1 MNLLYETIIH
11 SGAVALST
19 AHRLPRFLTGSGK
32 NRMFVD
38 GQAQALRCIERDF
51 TPADEN
57 YWFHCSSLGEY
68 GIARPIIDRV
78 RSERP
83 DARIALTFFSPT
95 GVNALKNRRHS
106 ADYVGY
112 LPIDTAAHA
121 RRMIEIV
128 KPTAVAFMVS
138 EYWPHY
144 LTELKRRN
152 IPTYL
157 VSAIFS
163 HRTPHFSPLIGSAFR
178 QSLDAYTRI
187 FALDRQSCANLAE
200 LGFERV
206 TLAGDPLMD
215 NAMTVAA
222 TEWVDERIE
231 AFCRD
236 HRVMIAGS
244 ISDTNDLRLCA
255 AVANDHPERRFVF
268 VPHEVDSES
277 LRRVEKAL
285 NVSHCRLSAYD
296 PASANQPSVLIIDNV
311 GSLALLYRYGAMAY
325 IGGGF
330 TSQLHSIIEA
340 TAYGLPTAFGPR
352 TERKVTPAQLC
363 ELGIGRIVENDAE
376 LTDWYEQ
383 TYALTPEQAEDI
395 RQKALQYCREQ
406 SGATQTIAE
415 TIIRHQK

>member
-19 AHRLPRFLTGSGK
+19 AHHLPRFLTGSGK

-38 GQAQALRCIERDF
+38 GQAQALRSIAAEF

-78 RSERP
+78 RRERP
-83 DARIALTFFSPT
+83 DARIALTIFSPT

-112 LPIDTAAHA
+112 LPIDTPAHA
-121 RRMIEIV
+121 RQMIEIV

-138 EYWPHY
+138 EYWPNY
-144 LTELKRRN
+144 LTELKRRD

-163 HRTPHFSPLIGSAFR
+163 RRTPHFSPLIGSAFR

-187 FALDRQSCANLAE
+187 FVLDRQSCANLAE

-206 TLAGDPLMD
+206 TMAGDPLMD
-215 NAMTVAA
+215 NAVTVAA
-222 TEWVDERIE
+222 TEWADERIE
-231 AFCRD
+231 AFCRG

-244 ISDTNDLRLCA
+244 ISDANDLRLCA
-255 AVANDHPERRFVF
+255 AVANRHPDRRFVF
-268 VPHEVDSES
+268 VPHEVDDES
-277 LRRVEKAL
+277 LRHVEKAL
-285 NVSHCRLSAYD
+285 TTTHCRLSAYNPETTR
-296 PASANQPSVLIIDNV
+296 PAVLIVDNV

-330 TSQLHSIIEA
+330 TSQLHSMIEA

-363 ELGIGRIVENDAE
+363 ALGIGRIVETESDLE
-376 LTDWYEQ
+376 EWYDQ
-383 TYALTPEQAEDI
+383 MYALTARQAEEI
-395 RQKALQYCREQ
+395 KQKALEYCRQQ